1 MMEPEIESF
10 IWAAR
15 PFPVTAMG
23 GTVQSRNQTTG
34 TGSKPVNKCGRCDR
48 RVRKMSSTFRRHG
61 LGKYAISA
69 RRGASAVRSPPPLAP
84 QFRSI
89 RPLFPGCVPP
99 VFLGPLWRTMSACVY
114 SHGDGDGLTRRWGEK
129 YTDSQL
135 ATMKTTL
142 RKLTIWL
149 RAQSLGSKRARCPR
163 SGGLGLGWVLLCSTL
178 AAGGETRYVNLNNPT
193 PALPTPPGLR
203 PLPTSSTP

>member
-1 MMEPEIESF
+1 MRQVRPPGQENVFHVPKAWSREIRYLR
-10 IWAAR
+10 AAR
-15 PFPVTAMG
+15 
-23 GTVQSRNQTTG
+23 
-34 TGSKPVNKCGRCDR
+34 C
-48 RVRKMSSTFRRHG
+48 FRRT
-61 LGKYAISA
+61 LPSSI
-69 RRGASAVRSPPPLAP
+69 GASVPKHPPTFSRLRSTGFPWSPLAADECLRL
-84 QFRSI
+84 FSLRRR
-89 RPLFPGCVPP
+89 RPH
-99 VFLGPLWRTMSACVY
+99 A
-114 SHGDGDGLTRRWGEK
+114 RWGEK